1 MRLLIFL
8 LMVITVSRVHSFIGL
23 AALRPAFVL
32 AVLTAIYA
40 FLNPHHLN
48 EGALLRTWPGKVIVA
63 LGVVACISVPFGIS
77 LGGAAM
83 FIISRYSK
91 VLIFAVLLILAIRHA
106 RDLNHFVWAY
116 VLSCGILAYL
126 ALVVVG
132 VSKTRGVRG
141 YDANDVGLVLM
152 VGLPL
157 ALWIMQSTDNRRRK
171 LISLFVILGIGATI
185 AVTGSRGGFVG
196 LVAVGLALLFFLKTV
211 PVAKRLLFVVAMAGA
226 LIVAA
231 PAGYWEEMKSL
242 TTPTEDYNWDSWYGR
257 KELAKRGVGYM
268 LANPLTGLGIGQF
281 PRYEGMYTEHAMD
294 WTPGRGKIKWSVS
307 HNSFIEAGADMGI
320 PGFVL
325 FGSLIVGGIVA
336 LRRMRRRLPPSWQ
349 IGDPEERFLYNAT
362 VYLPISLIAF
372 AATGFFI
379 TQTYHDT
386 PYILAAFVA
395 GVYASVDAKLRRDG
409 SAVPP
414 RVPHNGPIGAP
425 ASRYPLAWQERTR
438 PGSLRTPA
446 RRS

>member
-1 MRLLIFL
+1 
-8 LMVITVSRVHSFIGL
+8 
-23 AALRPAFVL
+23 
-32 AVLTAIYA
+32 
-40 FLNPHHLN
+40 
-48 EGALLRTWPGKVIVA
+48 
-63 LGVVACISVPFGIS
+63 
-77 LGGAAM
+77 
-83 FIISRYSK
+83 
-91 VLIFAVLLILAIRHA
+91 
-106 RDLNHFVWAY
+106 
-116 VLSCGILAYL
+116 
-126 ALVVVG
+126 
-132 VSKTRGVRG
+132 
-141 YDANDVGLVLM
+141 
-152 VGLPL
+152 
-157 ALWIMQSTDNRRRK
+157 
-171 LISLFVILGIGATI
+171 
-185 AVTGSRGGFVG
+185 
-196 LVAVGLALLFFLKTV
+196 
-211 PVAKRLLFVVAMAGA
+211 
-226 LIVAA
+226 
-231 PAGYWEEMKSL
+231 
-242 TTPTEDYNWDSWYGR
+242 
-257 KELAKRGVGYM
+257 
-268 LANPLTGLGIGQF
+268 
-281 PRYEGMYTEHAMD
+281 
-294 WTPGRGKIKWSVS
+294 
-307 HNSFIEAGADMGI
+307 MGI